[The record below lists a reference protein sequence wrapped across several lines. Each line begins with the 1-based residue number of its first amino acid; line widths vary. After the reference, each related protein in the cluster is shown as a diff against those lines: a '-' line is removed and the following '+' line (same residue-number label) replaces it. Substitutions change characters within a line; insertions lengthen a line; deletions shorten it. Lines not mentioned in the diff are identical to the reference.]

1 MRYNNS
7 VMAIFLYLT
16 IIILFVLLII
26 VAAMRPVRS
35 QLSLF
40 ELKRRVLSGDLGA
53 KKALDREEML
63 VDIISMQ
70 QIVVSLLLV
79 VVVLLCVVKFGWLV
93 GLFIGLLVILGYGA
107 IARIK
112 FIYRISQIIYARID
126 KALLKF
132 IKKVPFIFKLLR
144 SVSDSDILSVQ
155 RINSREELQYLIDRS
170 VNALT
175 NDEKKLIVYG
185 LSFSDKLV
193 ESIMTPRSKID
204 SIDKSEFLGPL
215 VLDDLHKTGHSRLP
229 VISGDVNHVVG
240 ILNLKDLLTLS
251 VKKSMTAEKAMN
263 PKVYYIRSDQT
274 LRQALTAFLR
284 TKTHLFV
291 VVDKTRETVGL
302 LALEDVIEALIG
314 QKIIDDFD
322 ADGDLRTVALRS
334 LSESDA
340 SKKKQNV

>member
-1 MRYNNS
+1 MRYNDS
-7 VMAIFLYLT
+7 VMTIFLYLT
-16 IIILFVLLII
+16 IIILFVLLIV

-93 GLFIGLLVILGYGA
+93 GLFIGLLVVLGYGA

-126 KALLKF
+126 KALLRF

-193 ESIMTPRSKID
+193 DSIMTPRAMID

-229 VISGDVNHVVG
+229 VINGDVNHVVG
-240 ILNLKDLLTLS
+240 ILNLKDLLTLT
-251 VKKSMTAEKAMN
+251 VKKSMTAEKAMD
-263 PKVYYIRSDQT
+263 PKVYYIKADQT
-274 LRQALTAFLR
+274 LRQALAAFLR
-284 TKTHLFV
+284 TKTHLFI
-291 VVDKTRETVGL
+291 VVDKSHETVGL
-302 LALEDVIEALIG
+302 LALEEVIEALIG
-314 QKIIDDFD
+314 QKVTDDFD
-322 ADGDLRTVALRS
+322 ADGDLRSVALRI
-334 LSESDA
+334 SDKNGA
-340 SKKKQNV
+340 SKNK

>member
-229 VISGDVNHVVG
+229 VINGDVNHVVG

-263 PKVYYIRSDQT
+263 PKVYYIRADQT

>member
-93 GLFIGLLVILGYGA
+93 GLFIGLLVVLGYGA

-322 ADGDLRTVALRS
+322 ADGDLRAVALRS
-334 LSESDA
+334 LSENDA

>member
-291 VVDKTRETVGL
+291 VVDKTSETVGL